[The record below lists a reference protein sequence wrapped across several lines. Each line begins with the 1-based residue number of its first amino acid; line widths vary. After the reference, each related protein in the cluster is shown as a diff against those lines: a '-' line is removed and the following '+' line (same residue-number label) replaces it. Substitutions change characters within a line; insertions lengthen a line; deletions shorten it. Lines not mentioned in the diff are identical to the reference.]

1 MLRFSDGRNFAR
13 TFTGLALIV
22 GPLLLL
28 IAQIVIPDV
37 DHGGSVSDKAKELA
51 DVASHKGTYLAG
63 GIIFLFAGLI
73 TAAGA
78 VGLIHFFRGR
88 KVTLAQ
94 VASALVAMGA
104 AASMVFYGYGSV
116 EYEMVNHSNL
126 DRAQMAQLLHATN
139 MPASGAPVFLMF
151 VIGVVLGL
159 ILLGIACWRNK
170 VVPVWGSVLL
180 IAAALLAFFGGNN
193 KVVSIIGFAVLTAG
207 LGTLGWTVLKSS
219 DESWDA
225 PRAQL
230 DAARGRGTPGEATP
244 A

>member
-28 IAQIVIPDV
+28 IAQIVQPDV
-37 DHGGSVSDKAKELA
+37 DHGGSASDKLKELA
-51 DVASHKGTYLAG
+51 DVASHKGTFLVG
-63 GIIFLFAGLI
+63 GILFLFGGLI
-73 TAAGA
+73 ISAGA
-78 VGLIHFFRGR
+78 VGLIHFLRGR
-88 KVTLAQ
+88 RVTLGQ

-151 VIGVVLGL
+151 VIGVVVGL
-159 ILLGIACWRNK
+159 ILLGIACWRSR
-170 VVPVWGSVLL
+170 VVPVWASVLI
-180 IAAALLAFFGGNN
+180 IAAGILAFFGPS
-193 KVVSIIGFAVLTAG
+193 KVVSIISFAVLTVG

-225 PRAQL
+225 PREQL
-230 DAARGRGTPGEATP
+230 ARERETAAPGEATP